1 MPTDLQTLQGE
12 VIALRC
18 CLAAL
23 LSSLTQDTQRQVCS
37 TFEHLADLMRDQL
50 PPEGAAALD
59 RAATSLTA
67 FRE

>member
-12 VIALRC
+12 IVALRC
-18 CLAAL
+18 CFAAL
-23 LSSLTQDTQRQVCS
+23 LSSLPPDIQRQIWPA
-37 TFEHLADLMRDQL
+37 FDHLTELMRDQL
-50 PPEGAAALD
+50 PPAGAAALD

>member
-23 LSSLTQDTQRQVCS
+23 LSSLPQDIQRQAWPA
-37 TFEHLADLMRDQL
+37 FERLTELMRDQL
-50 PPEGAAALD
+50 PPAGAAALD
-59 RAATSLTA
+59 RAVTSLMA

>member
-23 LSSLTQDTQRQVCS
+23 LSSLPPDIQRQ
-37 TFEHLADLMRDQL
+37 TWPAFERLTELMRDQL
-50 PPEGAAALD
+50 SPAGAAALD
-59 RAATSLTA
+59 RAATSLGA
-67 FRE
+67 FKG